1 MVWGL
6 GGGDDRMPVGLGRR
20 VWFGAGGRSLV
31 STECRKGLMWKPST
45 GEKFAGGA
53 GIDQLGISEAGPRGG

>member
-1 MVWGL
+1 
-6 GGGDDRMPVGLGRR
+6 MPVGLGRR

-31 STECRKGLMWKPST
+31 STESRKGLMWKPST
-45 GEKFAGGA
+45 GEEFAGCA